1 MKQLNKLNKLNTR
14 SEIIRLKRKFGML
27 YGMIAGLAFA
37 VSSWGWD
44 GFILSKSHAYF
55 PWTMLITGVI
65 FCAILG
71 GTIGWLTA
79 RSESSLLGVIFWIIL
94 SLFFAWL
101 MIALPMKITPF
112 IVSKLDPRLGALL
125 LNYEKDMEFTFRFG
139 ISLAW
144 VIPFTLIVGIL
155 QLPIT
160 EPAVFS
166 TSNFGKIAPLIICIV
181 LMSISGVIA
190 DNLINAYFR
199 AAISSLD
206 NTIQFVLDNKN
217 NENVDLALAREVH
230 ARALSD
236 VEEYVQESRHL
247 FVGSYD
253 EYLGDLHVLV
263 KFDDHWVDCNV
274 LYSQPV
280 SCRVA
285 IWE

>member
-1 MKQLNKLNKLNTR
+1 MKPLNKFNSLNAR
-14 SEIIRLKRKFGML
+14 PEIIQLKQKFGML

-44 GFILSKSHAYF
+44 GYMLSKSHAYF

-71 GTIGWLTA
+71 GIVGWLTA
-79 RSESSLLGVIFWIIL
+79 RSESSLLGVIFWIIS

-101 MIALPMKITPF
+101 MVALPLQITPF
-112 IVSKLDPRLGALL
+112 IVSKLDPQLGTL
-125 LNYEKDMEFTFRFG
+125 LNYEKGMEFAFRFG
-139 ISLAW
+139 VSLAW
-144 VIPFTLIVGIL
+144 VVPFMLIVGVT

-166 TSNFGKIAPLIICIV
+166 TSIFGKITPLFFCIV
-181 LMSISGVIA
+181 VMSISGVIT
-190 DNLINAYFR
+190 DNLINSHFR

-217 NENVDLALAREVH
+217 NENVDLALSRKMHVG
-230 ARALSD
+230 ALSAAKK
-236 VEEYVQESRHL
+236 YVQESRYL

-253 EYLGDLHVLV
+253 AYLGDMHVLV
-263 KFDDHWVDCNV
+263 KFDSQWVDCKV
-274 LYSQPV
+274 IYSQPV
-280 SCRVA
+280 FCKIAVG
-285 IWE
+285 E